1 MVMRIFLLSAGTGF
15 VVLGVIGIVVP
26 GLPTTPFL
34 LLAAA
39 CYARSSSRFYHWL
52 LSNRLFG
59 PSIRQ
64 WRETRSIPRK
74 SKHWAMALTALSFGV
89 TIFVFAPFLW
99 VKLVLLAM
107 MSLLLFLIWRLPTSN
122 DVQG

>member
-1 MVMRIFLLSAGTGF
+1 MRIALVVAGTGF
-15 VVLGVIGIVVP
+15 VGIGVVGIVVP

-39 CYARSSSRFYHWL
+39 CYARSSRRFYHWL
-52 LSNRLFG
+52 MSNRLFG

-64 WRETRSIPRK
+64 WRESRTIPRRTK
-74 SKHWAMALTALSFGV
+74 IWAVVLTVLSFGV

-99 VKLVLLAM
+99 VKLVLVVM
-107 MSLLLFLIWRLPTSN
+107 MSVLLFFVLRLPVHDEKVSA
-122 DVQG
+122 